1 MSTMM
6 WEAIAAN
13 KQRSAL
19 LIVSLATLLA
29 LMGLAIG
36 FLLGGRP
43 QSAYFGAFVGLCV
56 WGVLLLVNA
65 MGGESVLL
73 ASANAREVSH
83 DDAPQLYN
91 VVEEMRIAASL
102 PALPRVFIIDTPV
115 PNAFA
120 VGLKPER
127 ACVAVT
133 TGLLERLER
142 DELQGVIAH
151 ELGHISNRDTLFMTL
166 AGVTLGAIV
175 LLADFGMRM
184 LFWGGGGRRRSSSGK
199 GGGGA
204 AILMIA
210 ALVLAILAPL
220 VARLLTSP
228 ARASANISPMPPPR
242 SSRATPPDSR
252 MRCARSRCSRTRN
265 KFPSTASSRRCTP
278 SIRSPPPARS
288 PSSARTRPRPSASGG
303 CWKCRAP
310 PDRPTPPDRR
320 RPPCGS
326 APLAVFH
333 GVEKSFPRDV

>member
-43 QSAYFGAFVGLCV
+43 QSAYFGAFVGVCV

-184 LFWGGGGRRRSSSGK
+184 LFWGGGRRRSSSSGK
-199 GGGGA
+199 GGGA
-204 AILMIA
+204 AALLMIA

-220 VARLLTSP
+220 VARLLYFACSRQREYL
-228 ARASANISPMPPPR
+228 ADASAAQYTRYPAGLANALRKIALQQDPKKIPVNRVVAPMY
-242 SSRATPPDSR
+242 AI
-252 MRCARSRCSRTRN
+252 N
-265 KFPSTASSRRCTP
+265 
-278 SIRSPPPARS
+278 
-288 PSSARTRPRPSASGG
+288 
-303 CWKCRAP
+303 
-310 PDRPTPPDRR
+310 
-320 RPPCGS
+320 
-326 APLAVFH
+326 PLAAAGSFSVFGTH
-333 GVEKSFPRDV
+333 PPTEERIRRLLEMQGAAPTDAAT

>member
-151 ELGHISNRDTLFMTL
+151 ELGHVANRDTLFMTL

-184 LFWGGGGRRRSSSGK
+184 LFWGGGRRRSSSSGK
-199 GGGGA
+199 GGGA
-204 AILMIA
+204 AALLMIA

-220 VARLLTSP
+220 VARLLYFACSRQREYLADASAAQFTRYP
-228 ARASANISPMPPPR
+228 AGLARALRKISQEQDPKQIPVNRVVAPMYAVNPL
-242 SSRATPPDSR
+242 A
-252 MRCARSRCSRTRN
+252 A
-265 KFPSTASSRRCTP
+265 AG
-278 SIRSPPPARS
+278 
-288 PSSARTRPRPSASGG
+288 SASIFGTH
-303 CWKCRAP
+303 P
-310 PDRPTPPDRR
+310 PTAERIRR
-320 RPPCGS
+320 LLEMQGAAGP
-326 APLAVFH
+326 ADAT
-333 GVEKSFPRDV
+333 

>member
-19 LIVSLATLLA
+19 LIASLATLLA

-151 ELGHISNRDTLFMTL
+151 ELGHVANRDTLFMTL

-184 LFWGGGGRRRSSSGK
+184 LFWGGGRRRSSSSGK
-199 GGGGA
+199 GGGA
-204 AILMIA
+204 AALLMIA

-220 VARLLTSP
+220 VARLLYF
-228 ARASANISPMPPPR
+228 A
-242 SSRATPPDSR
+242 
-252 MRCARSRCSRTRN
+252 CSRQR
-265 KFPSTASSRRCTP
+265 
-278 SIRSPPPARS
+278 
-288 PSSARTRPRPSASGG
+288 
-303 CWKCRAP
+303 
-310 PDRPTPPDRR
+310 
-320 RPPCGS
+320 
-326 APLAVFH
+326 
-333 GVEKSFPRDV
+333 E

>member
-19 LIVSLATLLA
+19 LIASLATLLA

-151 ELGHISNRDTLFMTL
+151 ELGHVANRDTLFMTL

-184 LFWGGGGRRRSSSGK
+184 LFWGGGRRRSSSSGK

-220 VARLLTSP
+220 VARLLYFACSRQRDYL
-228 ARASANISPMPPPR
+228 ADASAAQYTRYPAGLANALRKIALQQDPKKIPVNRVVAPMY
-242 SSRATPPDSR
+242 AI
-252 MRCARSRCSRTRN
+252 N
-265 KFPSTASSRRCTP
+265 
-278 SIRSPPPARS
+278 
-288 PSSARTRPRPSASGG
+288 
-303 CWKCRAP
+303 
-310 PDRPTPPDRR
+310 
-320 RPPCGS
+320 
-326 APLAVFH
+326 PLAAAGSFSVFGTH
-333 GVEKSFPRDV
+333 PPTEERIRRLLEMQGAAPTAAG

>member
-43 QSAYFGAFVGLCV
+43 QSAYFGAFVGVCV

-184 LFWGGGGRRRSSSGK
+184 LFWGGGRRRSSSSGK
-199 GGGGA
+199 GGGA
-204 AILMIA
+204 AALLMIA
-210 ALVLAILAPL
+210 ALVLAILAPIL
-220 VARLLTSP
+220 ARLLYFACSRQREYL
-228 ARASANISPMPPPR
+228 ADASATQYTRYPAGLANALRKIALQQDPQKIPVNRVVAPMY
-242 SSRATPPDSR
+242 AI
-252 MRCARSRCSRTRN
+252 N
-265 KFPSTASSRRCTP
+265 
-278 SIRSPPPARS
+278 
-288 PSSARTRPRPSASGG
+288 
-303 CWKCRAP
+303 
-310 PDRPTPPDRR
+310 
-320 RPPCGS
+320 
-326 APLAVFH
+326 PLAAAGSFSVFGTH
-333 GVEKSFPRDV
+333 PPTAERIRRLLEMQGAAGPTDAT